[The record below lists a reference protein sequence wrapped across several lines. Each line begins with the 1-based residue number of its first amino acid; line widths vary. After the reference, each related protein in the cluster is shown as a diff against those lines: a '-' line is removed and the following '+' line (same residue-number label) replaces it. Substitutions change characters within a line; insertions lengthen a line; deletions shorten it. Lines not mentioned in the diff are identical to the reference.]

1 MTKSFASFAS
11 QLAGIWKQLGL
22 NQRVSLVV
30 AALVVAGGLVGMS
43 LWASRPDYSLLY
55 GRLDDAEAGRVT
67 AALADAKVPYR
78 VGAHGAIYVPADR
91 VHAVRMQLATKGI
104 PKGDGVGFEIF
115 DKPTFGISDF
125 VQRANYLRA
134 VQGELARTI
143 SQLDEVEAARVMIV
157 QPENRLL
164 TDSQRKPTASVFVRL
179 RGPAELSPSAVQ
191 SIRFLVANSVEGLQP
206 SAVTVVDNRGR
217 VLSGEEDENS
227 VAGLSA
233 SQLNSRRAVEHYL
246 AQKVQGMLERVLGPG
261 QAIVRVAV
269 EVNTETINRTEERYD
284 PDGQVA
290 RSTTATEETSQS
302 SNPVGGGVA
311 GVMGGLETNAVAATT
326 SSTTRRKT
334 TTSQFE
340 INRTV
345 STILQAPGGLKR
357 VSAAVFVASR
367 YEGTGANRQPVPR
380 SPEELE
386 KLRKIVRSA
395 LGLRPDDPER
405 QDEITLEEMPFT
417 DPVPVEVV
425 EQLQKQQT
433 TAFWWDVAKQTGYVL
448 LAVGIAVLFLRLF
461 KQTSAEA
468 ERLEA
473 AATQPDNDTVT
484 VEMLNRLIRENPAT
498 THHAVRAWIHRGTT
512 PTHN

>member
-1 MTKSFASFAS
+1 MKKSLSQFAAE
-11 QLAGIWKQLGL
+11 LAAIWKQLGL

-30 AALVVAGGLVGMS
+30 AALVVVGGLAAMS

-78 VGAHGAIYVPADR
+78 VGPNGAIYVPADR

-143 SQLDEVEAARVMIV
+143 SQLDDVEAARVMIV
-157 QPENRLL
+157 QPETRLL
-164 TDSQRKPTASVFVRL
+164 TDNQRKPTASVFVRL
-179 RGPAELSPSAVQ
+179 RGTGELSPSSVQ
-191 SIRFLVANSVEGLQP
+191 AIRFLVANSVEGLQP
-206 SAVTVVDNRGR
+206 AGVTVVDNRGR
-217 VLSGEEDENS
+217 VLSGEEDESS

-233 SQLNSRRAVEHYL
+233 SQLNSRRAVEQYL

-261 QAIVRVAV
+261 QAVVRVAV

-290 RSTTATEETSQS
+290 RTTTATEETSQS
-302 SNPVGGGVA
+302 SNPVSGGVA
-311 GVMGGLETNAVAATT
+311 GVVTATDTNPVAAAT
-326 SSTTRRKT
+326 SSTTRRKS

-357 VSAAVFVASR
+357 VSAAVFIASR
-367 YEGTGANRQPVPR
+367 YEGSGANRQPVPR

-417 DPVPVEVV
+417 EPLPVEVA

-433 TAFWWDVAKQTGYVL
+433 TALWWDIAKQAGYVL
-448 LAVGIAVLFLRLF
+448 VAVGVAVLLLRLF
-461 KQTSAEA
+461 KQTNAEA
-468 ERLEA
+468 EQWTAQNAEA
-473 AATQPDNDTVT
+473 DNDTVT
-484 VEMLNRLIRENPAT
+484 VEMLNRLIREQPHP
-498 THHAVRAWIHRGTT
+498 THQAVRTWIHRGTT
-512 PTHN
+512 PPSN